1 MNNGEKGIHPQTPE
15 SFAANEIG
23 LTKREQFAAMAMQG
37 IMANE
42 NFIPNK
48 ESWEY
53 AAAAAVS
60 SSDALLKEL
69 DK

>member
-1 MNNGEKGIHPQTPE
+1 
-15 SFAANEIG
+15 
-23 LTKREQFAAMAMQG
+23 MAMQG
-37 IMANE
+37 ILSNE

-60 SSDALLKEL
+60 SADALLKEL
-69 DK
+69 TK